1 LREPPGVVPPGLRQM
16 WLALGVGS
24 VALLMLGLQPL
35 LLAALVDQ
43 GRLSDLQ
50 VGLAAAAELL
60 TLGLTAGLS
69 ASLLKPQ
76 RVRLINAGACLAL
89 AAANGLSVLT
99 SGYGFVAS
107 RALAG
112 IAAGFLVWI
121 AVVVITRALAPDRWA
136 GIFLTVQ
143 TLAQAALAAVLPLT
157 AMARWGVNG
166 GLGTLAA
173 IALAATAASLLL
185 DDRFSVLPKPA
196 ESAAGLPL
204 RSVAGL
210 ASVFCYMAGIVGLWV
225 FVERLGTAAG
235 ASTALTGLTVALALA
250 AQVTGSSA
258 ATFLAGRL
266 PTVLVLVGC
275 AAGNI
280 AVVALLGASWGK
292 APYVAGVMVFGFLW
306 LFALPFQTRLL
317 ITLDESRRSA
327 MLLSAA
333 QLLGSAG
340 GPLVTSAFATGAS
353 LRGTLLAD
361 AGMFAAAG
369 LVTAFLS
376 AGWDVPSPPRDSA
389 STKASP

>member
-1 LREPPGVVPPGLRQM
+1 LSQDDQAALMEPAGVVPPALLQM
-16 WLALGVGS
+16 CLALGVGS

-35 LLAALVDQ
+35 LLGALVDQ
-43 GRLSDLQ
+43 GRLTDDTL
-50 VGLAAAAELL
+50 GLAATAELL
-60 TLGLTAGLS
+60 TLGLTAGLL
-69 ASLLKPQ
+69 ASLLKPA
-76 RVRLINAGACLAL
+76 RVKLINAGGCLAL

-121 AVVVITRALAPDRWA
+121 AVVVITRALAPDRLA

-143 TLAQAALAAVLPLT
+143 TLAQAALAALLPLT

-166 GLGTLAA
+166 GLGTLAVL
-173 IALAATAASLLL
+173 ALAAIPASFLL
-185 DDRFSVLPKPA
+185 DDRFSELPKPA
-196 ESAAGLPL
+196 EAKAGLPL
-204 RSVAGL
+204 RGIAGL
-210 ASVFCYMAGIVGLWV
+210 VSVFCYMAGIVGLWV
-225 FVERLGTAAG
+225 FVERLGTAVG

-250 AQVTGSSA
+250 AQVTGSSVA
-258 ATFLAGRL
+258 IFVVGRL
-266 PTVLVLVGC
+266 PTVLVLVLC
-275 AAGNI
+275 AIGNM
-280 AVVALLGASWGK
+280 AVVWVLGASLGK

-317 ITLDESRRSA
+317 IRLDESRRSA

-353 LRGTLLAD
+353 LRGTLVAD
-361 AGMFAAAG
+361 AGLFAAAG
-369 LVTAFLS
+369 VVTAFL
-376 AGWDVPSPPRDSA
+376 R
-389 STKASP
+389 KK

>member
-1 LREPPGVVPPGLRQM
+1 MVPPALLQVC
-16 WLALGVGS
+16 LALGVGS

-35 LLAALVDQ
+35 LLGALVDQ
-43 GRLSDLQ
+43 GRLTDDTL
-50 VGLAAAAELL
+50 GLAATAELL
-60 TLGLTAGLS
+60 TLGLTAGLL
-69 ASLLKPQ
+69 ASLLKPA
-76 RVRLINAGACLAL
+76 RVKLINAGGCLGL
-89 AAANGLSVLT
+89 AAANVMSVLT

-112 IAAGFLVWI
+112 IAAGCLVWI
-121 AVVVITRALAPDRWA
+121 AVVVITRALAPDRLA

-143 TLAQAALAAVLPLT
+143 TLAQAALAAVLPVT

-173 IALAATAASLLL
+173 LALAALPASLLL

-196 ESAAGLPL
+196 ATTAGLPV
-204 RSVAGL
+204 RGIAGL
-210 ASVFCYMAGIVGLWV
+210 VSVFCYMAGIVGLWV
-225 FVERLGTAAG
+225 FVERLGTAVG
-235 ASTALTGLTVALALA
+235 ATTTLTGLAVALALA

-258 ATFLAGRL
+258 TIFLVGRL
-266 PTVLVLVGC
+266 PTVLVLVLC
-275 AAGNI
+275 AVGNI
-280 AVVALLGASWGK
+280 AVVGMLGASFGK

-317 ITLDESRRSA
+317 IRLDESRRSA

-353 LRGTLLAD
+353 LRGTLVAD
-361 AGMFAAAG
+361 AGLFAAAG
-369 LVTAFLS
+369 LVTAFL
-376 AGWDVPSPPRDSA
+376 GR
-389 STKASP
+389 K